1 MNIEKLNE
9 NKIRITLNMDDLEA
23 KKVDYHSFMSNS
35 IESQQLFLDM
45 LEEAEKKVGFITDDY
60 RIMVEALALA
70 NGNFIFTITRS
81 LPELSSEKIK
91 KKKIHIK
98 RKINYLNNNKSIYCF
113 QNFDDFC
120 LFCHSLN
127 ITMPN
132 QYENIIQNT
141 SLYYY
146 KNKYYLI
153 FSNVNKDSK
162 LSKSISS
169 IISEFGYFVNSSE
182 LFERKLK
189 EHGSEII
196 KNNAITTC
204 LKHF

>member
-9 NKIRITLNMDDLEA
+9 NKIRITLNMEDLKS
-23 KKVDYHSFMSNS
+23 KKVDFHSFMSNS
-35 IESQQLFLDM
+35 IESQKLFLDM
-45 LEEAEKKVGFITDDY
+45 LEEEEKKVGFVTDDY

-81 LPELSSEKIK
+81 LPEFSSEKTK
-91 KKKIHIK
+91 KKKVHIK
-98 RKINYLNNNKSIYCF
+98 RKTNYLNKNKSIYYF
-113 QNFDDFC
+113 QNFDDFY

-127 ITMPN
+127 TTMPN
-132 QYENIIQNT
+132 KYEDIIQNT

-146 KNKYYLI
+146 KNNYYLI
-153 FSNVNKDSK
+153 FSNVNENPK
-162 LSKSISS
+162 LAKSISS
-169 IISEFGYFVNSSE
+169 IISEFGCFVNSSE

-189 EHGSEII
+189 EYGNEII
-196 KNNAITTC
+196 KESAITTC

>member
-9 NKIRITLNMDDLEA
+9 NKIRITLNMDDLKS
-23 KKVDYHSFMSNS
+23 KKVDFHSFMSNS
-35 IESQQLFLDM
+35 IESQKLFLDM
-45 LEEAEKKVGFITDDY
+45 LEEAEKKVGFVTDDY

-81 LPELSSEKIK
+81 LPEFSSEKAK
-91 KKKIHIK
+91 KKKVHIK
-98 RKINYLNNNKSIYCF
+98 RKINYLNKNKSIYCF
-113 QNFDDFC
+113 HEFEDFC

-127 ITMPN
+127 ITIPN
-132 QYENIIQNT
+132 TYEDIIQNT

-146 KNKYYLI
+146 KDKYYLI
-153 FSNVNKDSK
+153 FSNVNENSK
-162 LSKSISS
+162 LAKSISS

-182 LFERKLK
+182 LFERQLK
-189 EHGSEII
+189 EHGNEII
-196 KNNAITTC
+196 KESAITTC